1 MTAMMSA
8 MIAMVRVFMRLVP
21 LRMRALLDGARRS
34 VDYPA
39 LPDMTADSR
48 SRPV

>member
-8 MIAMVRVFMRLVP
+8 MSAMVRVFMAWSLRL
-21 LRMRALLDGARRS
+21 RALLDGARRS

-39 LPDMTADSR
+39 SPDMTADSR
-48 SRPV
+48 PRPA